1 MAPPARSIDTDVVVV
16 GAGPSG
22 AAAAHWARRHGL
34 DVVVVDKSP
43 FPRDKTCGD
52 GLTATCLRE
61 LEAMGVDVRGVAQPI
76 LRTEMTG
83 PYGSHLDL
91 PMEAGLRPGAWM
103 SGVVRRV
110 DFDPLVLGAALDAG
124 AELHE
129 ATVTAVAH
137 DADGVSV
144 HCHAGDGDGG
154 DGGFTVRARHCIG
167 ADGAYSVVRRLVATD
182 DPARMPGMHAVRQ
195 YMEAPESNLLSVY
208 FDATLLPGYGWIFPL
223 PGGGVNIG
231 VGVQRD
237 PADHGEETRAALTND
252 RGRVG
257 LRGLAALY
265 RRFLE
270 RPDVRERLGG
280 DPVALENPLSDGDER
295 VRAWPIPADPDLHCV
310 GDGRIL
316 LVGDAAR
323 LADPITGEGLGQA
336 LLSGRLAA
344 DAVATGDP
352 TDAAA
357 RYRDALD
364 DELGRDMRFAR
375 LLLRAMRHR
384 RGVEWAFAAID
395 TNSWTRR
402 NFARWM
408 YEDYPRALV
417 LTPSRWRDHSM
428 RGRGAYA
435 DRRTTSAVRPTV

>member
-1 MAPPARSIDTDVVVV
+1 MSSPASSFDTDVVVV
-16 GAGPSG
+16 GAGPAG
-22 AAAAHWARRHGL
+22 AAAALWACRHGL
-34 DVVVVDKSP
+34 DVMIVDKSP

-61 LEAMGVDVRGVAQPI
+61 LEAMDVDVRGVAQPI

-91 PMEAGLRPGAWM
+91 PMEAGLRPGALM

-110 DFDPLVLGAALDAG
+110 DFDPLVLGAARDAG
-124 AELHE
+124 AALRE
-129 ATVTAVAH
+129 ATVTT
-137 DADGVSV
+137 VSD
-144 HCHAGDGDGG
+144 DGDGVTVHG
-154 DGGFTVRARHCIG
+154 NDDDGGFSVRARHCIG
-167 ADGAYSVVRRLVATD
+167 ADGAYSIVRRHFATD
-182 DPARMPGMHAVRQ
+182 DPARMPGMHAIRQ
-195 YMEAPESNLLSVY
+195 YMDAPESNLLSVF
-208 FDATLLPGYGWIFPL
+208 FDESLLPGYGWIFPL

-237 PADHGEETRAALTND
+237 PADHGEVTRAALTND
-252 RGRVG
+252 RGRVA
-257 LRGLAALY
+257 LRGLAGLY
-265 RRFLE
+265 RGFLE
-270 RPDVRERLGG
+270 RPDVRDRLGG
-280 DPVALENPLSDGDER
+280 DPVARANPLTDDDR
-295 VRAWPIPADPDLHCV
+295 VRAWPIPADPDLGCV
-310 GDGRIL
+310 GAGRIL

-344 DAVATGDP
+344 DAVA
-352 TDAAA
+352 AAA
-357 RYRDALD
+357 PVTTAVRYRGALD
-364 DELGRDMRFAR
+364 AELGRDMRFAR
-375 LLLRAMRHR
+375 FLLRALRHR

-428 RGRGAYA
+428 RGRGAYGG
-435 DRRTTSAVRPTV
+435 RRTTHTVRNVV